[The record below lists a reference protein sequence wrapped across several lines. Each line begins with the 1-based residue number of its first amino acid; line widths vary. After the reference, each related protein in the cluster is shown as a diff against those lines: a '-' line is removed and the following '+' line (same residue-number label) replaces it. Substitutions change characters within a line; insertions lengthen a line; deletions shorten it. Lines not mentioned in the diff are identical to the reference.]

1 MAGDIIGPIES
12 SGRVRI
18 RVQAGESDLM
28 DTGKG
33 RETEDSLGLFNP
45 WDWGKANQMLGDL
58 PQQPSGA
65 EELNQY

>member
-1 MAGDIIGPIES
+1 M
-12 SGRVRI
+12 RI

-45 WDWGKANQMLGDL
+45 WDWDKASQMLGDL

-65 EELNQY
+65 EELNQD